1 MNLEISL
8 LHLLLN
14 DSDEAADKRDLAI
27 DILSGVPEVLMEI
40 YLAFIV
46 KTHLANSYRMN
57 GLSSSKLW
65 SREDH
70 GPANVVIWAGA

>member
-8 LHLLLN
+8 LHSLLN
-14 DSDEAADKRDLAI
+14 DSDEAADKGDLAI

-40 YLAFIV
+40 YLAFIIE
-46 KTHLANSYRMN
+46 THLANSDGMN

-65 SREDH
+65 SGKDH
-70 GPANVVIWAGA
+70 GPANVVIRS